1 MIYIINI
8 FIGYYICGEIN
19 LEITKQNSGRSIS
32 FKYSKNRSK
41 SKIRLFRIKRIWNR
55 SIWLIC
61 NKSKE
66 SKFKPKIK
74 SIKNILITTINLIKI
89 LILVGEIIRNN
100 NQILNKTYIQRLIQ
114 IIGEVDRTKEI
125 VILIAITKDGMPIT
139 KITTTIK
146 DGEIMLSQ
154 TTQIYK
160 CNGLQ

>member
-1 MIYIINI
+1 MIYILT
-8 FIGYYICGEIN
+8 FLSGYYICGEIN

-32 FKYSKNRSK
+32 FKYSRNRSK
-41 SKIRLFRIKRIWNR
+41 SKIKSFRIKRIWNR
-55 SIWLIC
+55 NIWLIC
-61 NKSKE
+61 NKYKE
-66 SKFKPKIK
+66 SKFKSRIR

-89 LILVGEIIRNN
+89 LILVGEIISNS

-125 VILIAITKDGMPIT
+125 VILTAITKDGMPIT
-139 KITTTIK
+139 RITTTIK